1 MLFVG
6 HMTAVSVVDEENHSV
21 VCAHSLFVTESSDA
35 YECVLRV
42 LTKWLPIMKSRTLV
56 TRTDDLVSPQ
66 TLFTHLSAL
75 KLAGLCNWHLRE
87 KTLVKRFGSIHMWRK
102 V

>member
-1 MLFVG
+1 MDFKASAISALRWPYG
-6 HMTAVSVVDEENHSV
+6 IVSVVDEENHSV

-56 TRTDDLVSPQ
+56 T
-66 TLFTHLSAL
+66 
-75 KLAGLCNWHLRE
+75 C
-87 KTLVKRFGSIHMWRK
+87 II
-102 V
+102 